1 MPQFSTA
8 DVITSGSLRRLRG
21 SHYSAQR
28 AHLSQDALPLIPKDR
43 RLRSEFEARPR
54 SVPLPVPYPPQPTY
68 QPHQLIAVC
77 FNHMAGRE
85 CEHCRQLD
93 QGLRSQERV
102 DEGAGSDET
111 LGQQNG
117 NRYSGSEQSG
127 SGNDGGEKGE
137 SSGPP
142 TPVNIFDK
150 RLSKLRLQVL
160 GLWGRTGTSTLLYAS
175 VTIQL
180 TLWQS

>member
-1 MPQFSTA
+1 
-8 DVITSGSLRRLRG
+8 
-21 SHYSAQR
+21 
-28 AHLSQDALPLIPKDR
+28 
-43 RLRSEFEARPR
+43 
-54 SVPLPVPYPPQPTY
+54 
-68 QPHQLIAVC
+68 
-77 FNHMAGRE
+77 MAGRE
-85 CEHCRQLD
+85 SEHCRQLD
-93 QGLRSQERV
+93 QGLRSQERL
-102 DEGAGSDET
+102 DEGAGSDEM

-117 NRYSGSEQSG
+117 NRCSGSEKSG

-180 TLWQS
+180 TLRQS